1 VQPDW
6 QLSTDKVYHH
16 SDKVCLGVTVSHD
29 RDICG
34 LTGGKFFHEAGGG
47 MKLTVLMLLA

>member
-29 RDICG
+29 LYIIVV
-34 LTGGKFFHEAGGG
+34 F
-47 MKLTVLMLLA
+47 VV